1 MANSILDKIKDFS
14 KINMDD
20 ILNLFTKE
28 NPSQEKLKKVLN
40 ELWDRDT
47 YINDIEF
54 ESLFKLLNEVAKTKK
69 DPEFIESISYMLE
82 FPVSGMTPYKGQPN
96 PKNDDLTWDKENHKL
111 VFNINQSLFYIN
123 EDNYLINN
131 NLEKYINNFY
141 NTMDLDTF
149 EFIES
154 ISNKGWN
161 EHGLNFR
168 VLLLY
173 NYKNFLPIKKI
184 EIEKSILNNIQI
196 EDNQEIKL
204 TVNKKRL

>member
-1 MANSILDKIKDFS
+1 MANSIFEKIKDFS

-20 ILNLFTKE
+20 ILNLFIKE
-28 NPSQEKLKKVLN
+28 NSSQVKLKKVLN

-47 YINDIEF
+47 YINDMEL
-54 ESLFKLLNEVAKTKK
+54 ESLFKLFKEVAKTQKE
-69 DPEFIESISYMLE
+69 PEFIESISYMLE
-82 FPVSGMTPYKGQPN
+82 FPVSGINPYKGQPN
-96 PKNDDLTWDKENHKL
+96 PKNDGLTWDKENHKL

-141 NTMDLDTF
+141 NNMDLDTF

-196 EDNQEIKL
+196 EENKL